1 MYSERYSLRG
11 RQAHGRR
18 RARRRASSWA
28 AFVIS
33 EMTRQTDRQLFSGP
47 VPHPPRRF
55 YVAPPPYT
63 HTRGCAPG
71 GSPIGWAVLLLTS
84 TSRARTRRAPRTA
97 RALAVQDGLGAWGG
111 EGPVTVGCSEGVNVA
126 TAYAGF

>member
-33 EMTRQTDRQLFSGP
+33 KMTRKGKGLCGLEPDPTHVRSGL
-47 VPHPPRRF
+47 
-55 YVAPPPYT
+55 
-63 HTRGCAPG
+63 
-71 GSPIGWAVLLLTS
+71 VLTTVMRCS
-84 TSRARTRRAPRTA
+84 AR
-97 RALAVQDGLGAWGG
+97 
-111 EGPVTVGCSEGVNVA
+111 
-126 TAYAGF
+126 